1 MLHEGIDGRA
11 GVFLAAVLVSVGD
24 DGHDD
29 RVVLVIPQFLFQAGE
44 RAAHGIVQRGGRSW
58 HVGVGGEP
66 LRLRRISIP
75 IDILDPVAVKE
86 NKSYKLLL
94 GS

>member
-1 MLHEGIDGRA
+1 MA
-11 GVFLAAVLVSVGD
+11 AQVFLAAVLVSVGD

-29 RVVLVIPQFLFQAGE
+29 RVVLVIPSSFSKRVSVRPMASY
-44 RAAHGIVQRGGRSW
+44 RRGGRSW

-75 IDILDPVAVKE
+75 IDITRSRRCQREQEL
-86 NKSYKLLL
+86 
-94 GS
+94 